1 MPGLEITDT
10 FSEPYSQATPALPS
24 YFSPSVVGIA
34 GVPYLLDT
42 ESGTYRRESF
52 DVVQQRNTTDARDVL
67 LLPQDVW
74 RQQAQSWHLGAGQS
88 NLDRDDTLIYRFDA
102 SYGVNPWTD
111 WRLSLL
117 PSTSQLAG
125 TSSLSGDTQ
134 LLNVTSSST
143 DYLVVVNGQKAYWYS
158 ALSTSTAPVGS
169 VTMSAGNTI
178 IDATT
183 DGNDVIAAVSD
194 QFIWYVG
201 SPSGTP
207 AKWAN
212 HTYVNLTMVEWEK
225 DYLIAADG
233 NLLYNALKANNP
245 TLLYTHPESAFRWYS
260 AASGSSAIYVLGRQA
275 NKTYIHR
282 IGVKTDGTGLTT
294 PVVAAELP
302 DGEVGYE
309 IESYLNF
316 ILIGTSKGV
325 RVAQAD
331 SNGDLTLG
339 SIIPTT
345 VPVRCFEGQGRFVW
359 FGNSAVDGL
368 YSPTSETDIF
378 PSGTVCGL
386 GRLDLSRT
394 TVNALTPAY
403 ANDLVAPSVTGQVV
417 QSVATFADKRVFS
430 IGNGDVWF
438 EGSALMPGG
447 WLRQGIISYSIED
460 VKTGLYMQTKW
471 EPLKGE
477 VDLDVSYDS
486 TGFIRVADFVIQDSI
501 RSGNVTMNGVQ
512 FSRMEPRLVL
522 KRSTTD
528 ATKGPTLT
536 RWEVRAIPVK
546 GRNSRW
552 TLPIMNYEDLEIDQV
567 PYKRDPLVVLDTL
580 LSLVE
585 SGVLF
590 TLQESG
596 QSYTVHAKDYRWQPE
611 KLTANGKAWQGVFT
625 LVVEEVA

>member
-1 MPGLEITDT
+1 MPGYEITDT
-10 FSEPYSQATPALPS
+10 FSEPYSQATAALPS

-67 LLPQDVW
+67 LLPADVW

-169 VTMSAGNTI
+169 VTMSSGNTI
-178 IDATT
+178 IDSTT
-183 DGNDVIAAVSD
+183 DGNHVIAATSD
-194 QFIWYVG
+194 QYIWIVDG
-201 SPSGTP
+201 PSGTP
-207 AKWAN
+207 VKWAN
-212 HTYVNLTMVEWEK
+212 HQYTSLTMVEWEK

-359 FGNSAVDGL
+359 FGNSAVDGF
-368 YSPTSETDIF
+368 YSNTLETELFPT
-378 PSGTVCGL
+378 GTVCGL

-403 ANDLVAPSVTGQVV
+403 ANDLVASSVTGQVV

-430 IGNGDVWF
+430 IGNGNVWF

-447 WLRQGIISYSIED
+447 WLRQGVISYGIED

-501 RSGNVTMNGVQ
+501 RSGNITMNGVQ

-528 ATKGPTLT
+528 STLGPTLT
-536 RWEVRAIPVK
+536 RWEVRSIPVK
-546 GRNSRW
+546 GRNNRW
-552 TLPIMNYEDLEIDQV
+552 TLPIYNYEDIEIDNV
-567 PYKRDPLVVLDTL
+567 PYKTDPLAVLDTL
-580 LSLVE
+580 LGLVE
-585 SGVLF
+585 SGQLF

-596 QSYTVHAKDYRWQPE
+596 QSYTVHAKEYRWQPE
-611 KLTANGKAWQGVFT
+611 KLTANGRSWQGVFT

>member
-1 MPGLEITDT
+1 MPGYEITDT
-10 FSEPYSQATPALPS
+10 FSEPYSQATAALPS

-67 LLPQDVW
+67 LLPADVW

-212 HTYVNLTMVEWEK
+212 HTYANLTMVEWEK

-359 FGNSAVDGL
+359 FGNSAVDGF
-368 YSPTSETDIF
+368 YSNTLETELFPT
-378 PSGTVCGL
+378 GTVCGL

-403 ANDLVAPSVTGQVV
+403 ANDLVASSVTGQVV

-447 WLRQGIISYSIED
+447 WLRQGVISYGIED

-528 ATKGPTLT
+528 TTLGPSLT
-536 RWEVRAIPVK
+536 RWEVRSIPVK
-546 GRNSRW
+546 GRNNRW
-552 TLPIMNYEDLEIDQV
+552 TLPIYNYEDIEIDNV
-567 PYKRDPLVVLDTL
+567 PYKTDPLAVLDTL

-585 SGVLF
+585 SGQLF

-596 QSYTVHAKDYRWQPE
+596 QSYTVHAKEYRWQPE
-611 KLTANGKAWQGVFT
+611 KLTANGRSWQGVFT